1 MVVLSSQ
8 RIIVNWWQYIDNQQI
23 SRGIGQICARSTVP
37 CIRLTLLAAPVF
49 RAFAVL
55 THSGVG
61 VVNKFIVLW
70 AVETRA
76 DQVAALGRLALDPL
90 TLDVF
95 GVVDENVV
103 VGAFEGVAVD
113 LRRGVKRIPIVGG
126 WRVP

>member
-1 MVVLSSQ
+1 MLQ
-8 RIIVNWWQYIDNQQI
+8 
-23 SRGIGQICARSTVP
+23 GIGQTCARSTVP
-37 CIRLTLLAAPVF
+37 CIRLTLFAALVFGTFVVLA
-49 RAFAVL
+49 
-55 THSGVG
+55 HSGVG
-61 VVNKFIVLW
+61 VVNKFIVLR

-76 DQVAALGRLALDPL
+76 DQVAALGRLALAPL

-113 LRRGVKRIPIVGG
+113 LRRGVKRIPLVGG